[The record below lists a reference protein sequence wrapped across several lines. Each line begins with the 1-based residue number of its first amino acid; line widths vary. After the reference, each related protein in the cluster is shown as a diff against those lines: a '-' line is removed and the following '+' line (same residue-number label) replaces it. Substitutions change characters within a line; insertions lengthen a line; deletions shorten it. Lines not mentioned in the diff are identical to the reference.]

1 VKDEDPH
8 GGWSTAPETVRQA
21 LDAARKRLESRL

>member
-1 VKDEDPH
+1 MKTRTAA
-8 GGWSTAPETVRQA
+8 GGTAPETVRQA